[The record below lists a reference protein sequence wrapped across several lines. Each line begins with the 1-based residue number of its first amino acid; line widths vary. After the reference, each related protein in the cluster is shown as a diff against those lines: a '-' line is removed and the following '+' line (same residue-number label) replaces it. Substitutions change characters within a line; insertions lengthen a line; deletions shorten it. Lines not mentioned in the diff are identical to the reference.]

1 LIYFKEQTMSKMSE
15 LDAEINDLLSS
26 TNLMIDEIAAVLDI
40 PVTMVENV
48 VAYRWQRIVES
59 VGETS

>member
-1 LIYFKEQTMSKMSE
+1 MSKMSE

-59 VGETS
+59 VGEVS

>member
-1 LIYFKEQTMSKMSE
+1 MSKMAE

-59 VGETS
+59 VVEER

>member
-1 LIYFKEQTMSKMSE
+1 MSKMSK

-26 TNLMIDEIAAVLDI
+26 TNLMIEEIAAVLDI

-48 VAYRWQRIVES
+48 VANRWQRIVES
-59 VGETS
+59 VGEST

>member
-1 LIYFKEQTMSKMSE
+1 MSKMAE

-26 TNLMIDEIAAVLDI
+26 TNLMIDEIAAILDI
-40 PVTMVENV
+40 PVNMVENV
-48 VAYRWQRIVES
+48 VSNRWQRIVES